1 MEEMTAQEKQFH
13 KMTET
18 PVPGLVTKLAV
29 PTIISMLTTAIYNMA
44 DTFFVSQL
52 GTSAAGAV
60 GIVFSLMAL
69 IQAVGFMLGMGSGAT
84 ISRLLG
90 QQENREANRV
100 GSTAFFTAL
109 FFGLLLTVTG
119 LSWGSGL
126 MRLLGATETILPY
139 AQAYAQ
145 YILFGA
151 PVMCASF
158 VLNNIL
164 RSQGRATL
172 SMIGIATGG
181 VLNIALDPLCIFVLD
196 WGIAGAAIATLFS
209 QCLSFCIM
217 LFFFLSGKSTVRI
230 SIRSVSRKPGVY
242 WTIIK
247 TGLPSLF
254 RQGLASI
261 ATVALNVSAAVYGDA
276 AVAAMSIV
284 GRIMML
290 IGSAM
295 IGFGQGYMPVV
306 GFNYGA
312 KRFDRVRQAFRYA
325 LVVGTAF
332 LTVLGVVGF
341 ILAPQLMAL
350 FRADDQA
357 VIEIGAFAMRAQC
370 LTLMFQPVSVLSN
383 MTFQTVG
390 RSWQATF
397 VSSCRQGVFFLPFI
411 YLLPALFGLTGVEI
425 TQTAA
430 DFCTFLCCIPFLVR
444 FFRDLR
450 KDEDLGKAVPA
461 VR

>member
-1 MEEMTAQEKQFH
+1 MSEMTPEQKQYQ

-18 PVPGLVTKLAV
+18 PVPGLVAKLAV

-69 IQAVGFMLGMGSGAT
+69 IQAVGFMLGMGSGAN

-90 QQENREANRV
+90 QQEKKEADRV

-109 FFGLLLTVTG
+109 AFGLVLTAGG
-119 LSWGSGL
+119 LAWGEGL
-126 MRLLGATETILPY
+126 MKALGSTDTILPY
-139 AQAYAQ
+139 AQSYAQ

-151 PVMCASF
+151 PIMCASF

-181 VLNIALDPLCIFVLD
+181 VLNIALDPICIFVFG

-209 QCLSFCIM
+209 QCVSFCIM
-217 LFFFLSGKSTVRI
+217 LFFFLSGRSTVHL
-230 SIRSVSRKPGVY
+230 SIRSVSRDPRTY
-242 WTIIK
+242 WLIIK

-312 KRFDRVRQAFRYA
+312 KKYDRVRQAFRFA
-325 LVVGTAF
+325 LVVGSIVLA
-332 LTVLGVVGF
+332 VLGGIGF
-341 ILAPQLMAL
+341 LLAPQVMTW
-350 FRADDQA
+350 FRADDRA
-357 VIEIGAFAMRAQC
+357 VIEIGSFAMRCQC
-370 LTLMFQPVSVLSN
+370 ATLMFQPLTVLSN

-390 RSWQATF
+390 LSWQATF

-411 YLLPALFGLTGVEI
+411 FLLPAFFSLTGVQI

-430 DFCTFLCCIPFLVR
+430 DLCTFVVCIPFLMS
-444 FFRDLR
+444 FFRKLKR
-450 KDEDLGKAVPA
+450 EEEGAAPA
-461 VR
+461 GAAQ

>member
-1 MEEMTAQEKQFH
+1 MGELTPQQLQYK

-18 PVPGLVTKLAV
+18 PVPLLIGKLAV
-29 PTIISMLTTAIYNMA
+29 PTIISMLTTSIYSMA
-44 DTFFVSQL
+44 DTYFVSQL
-52 GTSAAGAV
+52 GTSATGAV

-69 IQAVGFMLGMGSGAT
+69 IQAVGFMLGMGSGAN
-84 ISRLLG
+84 ISRYLG
-90 QQENREANRV
+90 KQEYKEAESM

-109 FFGLLLTVTG
+109 LFGLILTGVG
-119 LSWGSGL
+119 LALGPNL
-126 MRLLGATETILPY
+126 MRVLGSTETILPY
-139 AQAYAQ
+139 AQSYAQ

-172 SMIGIATGG
+172 SMIGIALGG
-181 VLNIALDPLCIFVLD
+181 VLNIGLDPICIFVLD
-196 WGIAGAAIATLFS
+196 LGIAGAAIATLFS
-209 QCLSFCIM
+209 QLISFGIM
-217 LFFFLSGKSTVRI
+217 LFFFLSGKSTVRL
-230 SIRSVSRKPGVY
+230 SIRCVSKDPRVY
-242 WTIIK
+242 WMIIK

-261 ATVALNVSAAVYGDA
+261 AAVALNTNAAFYGDA

-284 GRIMML
+284 SRVMML
-290 IGSAM
+290 IGSTM

-312 KRFDRVRQAFRYA
+312 RKFDRVRKAFRFA
-325 LVVGTAF
+325 AISGMVVLSA
-332 LTVLGVVGF
+332 LGVVGF
-341 ILAPQLMAL
+341 VMAPQLMAM
-350 FRADDQA
+350 FRADDKS
-357 VIEIGAFAMRAQC
+357 VIEIGSFAMRCQC
-370 LTLMFQPVSVLSN
+370 ATLILQPIIVLSN

-397 VSSCRQGVFFLPFI
+397 VSSCRQGVFFLPLI
-411 YLLPALFGLTGVEI
+411 YLLPALMGLKGVQV
-425 TQTAA
+425 TQTGA
-430 DFCTFLCCIPFLVR
+430 DILTFLCCIPILVF

-450 KDEDLGKAVPA
+450 REENQMAEKK
-461 VR
+461 

>member
-1 MEEMTAQEKQFH
+1 MSEMTPEQKQYQ

-18 PVPGLVTKLAV
+18 PVPGLVAKLAV

-69 IQAVGFMLGMGSGAT
+69 IQAVGFMLGMGSGAN

-90 QQENREANRV
+90 QQEKKEADRV

-109 FFGLLLTVTG
+109 AFGLILTAGG
-119 LSWGSGL
+119 LAWGEGL
-126 MRLLGATETILPY
+126 MKALGSTDTILPY
-139 AQAYAQ
+139 AQSYAQ

-151 PVMCASF
+151 PIMCASF

-181 VLNIALDPLCIFVLD
+181 VLNIALDPICIFVFG

-209 QCLSFCIM
+209 QCVSFCIM
-217 LFFFLSGKSTVRI
+217 LFFFLSGRSTVRL
-230 SIRSVSRKPGVY
+230 SIRSVSRDPRTY
-242 WTIIK
+242 WLIIK

-312 KRFDRVRQAFRYA
+312 KKYDRVRQAFRFA
-325 LVVGTAF
+325 LVVGSIVLA
-332 LTVLGVVGF
+332 VLGGIGF
-341 ILAPQLMAL
+341 LLAPQVMTW
-350 FRADDQA
+350 FRADDRA
-357 VIEIGAFAMRAQC
+357 VIEIGSFAMRCQC
-370 LTLMFQPVSVLSN
+370 ATLMFQPLTVLSN

-390 RSWQATF
+390 LSWQATF

-411 YLLPALFGLTGVEI
+411 FLLPAFFSLTGVQI

-430 DFCTFLCCIPFLVR
+430 DLCTFVVCIPFLMS
-444 FFRDLR
+444 FFRKLKR
-450 KDEDLGKAVPA
+450 EEEGAAPA
-461 VR
+461 GAAQ